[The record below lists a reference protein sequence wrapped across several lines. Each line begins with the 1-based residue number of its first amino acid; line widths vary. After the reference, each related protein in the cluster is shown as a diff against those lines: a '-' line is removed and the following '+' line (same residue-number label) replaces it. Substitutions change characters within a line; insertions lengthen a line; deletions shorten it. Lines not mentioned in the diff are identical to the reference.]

1 MSTPDI
7 RDTLDQAQAIV
18 DGADSP
24 TAARGSIAAYVLPDH
39 KPHTAR
45 IRATEWLKG
54 IRTPTDFAVCT
65 RFVEWVK
72 ANRRRKKFLTA
83 K

>member
-1 MSTPDI
+1 MSTLDI

-24 TAARGSIAAYVLPDH
+24 TAARGSIAAYVLPGH
-39 KPHTAR
+39 NAHVAR
-45 IRATEWLKG
+45 IRITEWIKG
-54 IRTPTDFAVCT
+54 VRTPTNFGVQT
-65 RFVEWVK
+65 RFCEWVAK
-72 ANRRRKKFLTA
+72 NRRRKKFLTA